1 MPKPH
6 LNPDHF
12 RALAAEYRG
21 LARTSHSE
29 QDKTELLNLAER
41 LTALAQSDLWKAQ
54 PRRPTQERR
63 SRRRTFKFA
72 SDPIA

>member
-6 LNPDHF
+6 LNPDDF

-29 QDKTELLNLAER
+29 QDKTELLNLA
-41 LTALAQSDLWKAQ
+41 SD
-54 PRRPTQERR
+54 
-63 SRRRTFKFA
+63 
-72 SDPIA
+72 